1 VELLYPA
8 RDFDKFLPKD
18 RLTYFIESRI
28 AEFEDIVDGFH
39 FLGKWSRNTRRG
51 GLREIIKGKTIEI

>member
-28 AEFEDIVDGFH
+28 AEFEDIDSNVSFQPVSWKINIGIFV
-39 FLGKWSRNTRRG
+39 KS
-51 GLREIIKGKTIEI
+51 

>member
-1 VELLYPA
+1 LAYILHGFVELLYPGW
-8 RDFDKFLPKD
+8 DLVKFLAKD

-39 FLGKWSRNTRRG
+39 EFGK
-51 GLREIIKGKTIEI
+51 

>member
-8 RDFDKFLPKD
+8 RDFVKFLPKD
-18 RLTYFIESRI
+18 KLTYFIESRI

-39 FLGKWSRNTRRG
+39 EFGK
-51 GLREIIKGKTIEI
+51 